1 MTKFL
6 ISAVVIVMLAM
17 AGGVYLARSRVP
29 SGDVTCENALVLE
42 TAEVPGSP
50 RPYLLCHH
58 TGAFGYTVR
67 IVSLGKP
74 SHGQAIMESH
84 YVTGMGWTAPDT
96 LVVKLWRNE
105 HRLLDVGTSIVIV
118 PHVTPE

>member
-6 ISAVVIVMLAM
+6 ISAVVIVVAAM
-17 AGGVYLARSRVP
+17 AGGVYLLTSRVP
-29 SGDVTCENALVLE
+29 SGDVTYENVLVLE

-50 RPYLLCHH
+50 RASLLWYD

-67 IVSLGKP
+67 
-74 SHGQAIMESH
+74 
-84 YVTGMGWTAPDT
+84 MGWTAPDT
-96 LVVKLWRNE
+96 LVVKLWQNG
-105 HRLLDVGTSIVIV
+105 HRILNDGSRIVIV